1 MEKVIKVKNEIAL
14 LHLISDISVSL
25 YPFERASMLGPNEM
39 IHLMY
44 WILGYNKGIRTIK
57 KMIKFLEEKMYDG
70 KKNKGIYAVKDAL
83 TKKGWLSFDDDFVI
97 ISNEIFN
104 FENEIILE
112 KTIKY
117 EIVK

>member
-1 MEKVIKVKNEIAL
+1 
-14 LHLISDISVSL
+14 
-25 YPFERASMLGPNEM
+25 
-39 IHLMY
+39 
-44 WILGYNKGIRTIK
+44 
-57 KMIKFLEEKMYDG
+57 MYDG